1 MHGTDYKDLE
11 EVPEAV
17 ASTTRTLAV
26 NAVHL
31 AGLLAERPYP
41 AS

>member
-1 MHGTDYKDLE
+1 MQGTDYKDLE
-11 EVPEAV
+11 GPPEAV

-26 NAVHL
+26 NATHL
-31 AGLLAERPYP
+31 ARLLNDSPYP